1 MSQRRPVYA
10 ILLSFLFF
18 PSILLV
24 HRIYMYYHPT
34 LGNSL
39 SDIIFS
45 VITYFAFTVSVILA
59 LRYFLKDA
67 RRRLIKEHRLLEQD
81 AQYKMLMEDSGV
93 STITVDKKGIVR
105 FTSRNISRITGYE
118 NDEVVGLEMIQCV
131 PREFRPM
138 LSDIIDN
145 MDKVEEYDEIQV
157 QLFTKSRVNVW
168 VACHMYPL
176 KDNSGNVKELLL
188 MLWDIDKQKQLQLQ
202 LEKAHEEADR
212 QHLLMQ
218 KVLDY
223 SPSLVYIKDTQNN
236 FLITNSK
243 LKRFLGLSGD
253 ENVSAFLHTNYPEI
267 EREHLEKDK
276 QIIETKRP
284 ITYESDF
291 VHKNGKLTNLWVQKF
306 PVLNE
311 QGEIEMICGFDTD
324 ITLIKQSEQ
333 IILEAK
339 KEAEQAKEAQEIF
352 LANMSHEIRT
362 PLNGIVGMGNLL
374 LGTKVN
380 EEQKEY
386 LESIQESA
394 QNLLAIIND
403 LLDFSKIKSG
413 KFHLEITDFKPRSI
427 IKKTMYPLLLRANE
441 KGIALK
447 CFIDTTVPE
456 VLKGDSLR
464 FQQIIINI
472 IANAIKFTSEGYVEV
487 KVSSELI
494 NDQKIFLL
502 VDVTDTGIG
511 IAEDK
516 VDSIFESYVQSDTN
530 ISRVYGGTGLGLAIV
545 KQLVELQYGSVS
557 AKSVL
562 GEGTTFSMKI
572 PYVISELN
580 QETVA
585 PIQLDNNSNVEM
597 LKDIKVLVAEDN
609 LINQKVVGQT
619 LRKQHAIVEI
629 VGTGAAAIKKLQE
642 QTYDIVLMDLQMPE
656 MDGYTA
662 TQYIRDVMKYTVP
675 IVAMTADALKG
686 EADKCFEVGMNDY
699 ISKPFEPKDLYK
711 KILYLTHRNDAKKL

>member
-1 MSQRRPVYA
+1 
-10 ILLSFLFF
+10 
-18 PSILLV
+18 
-24 HRIYMYYHPT
+24 MYYHPT

-93 STITVDKKGIVR
+93 STITVDKRGIVR

-118 NDEVVGLEMIQCV
+118 NNEVVGLEMIQCV
-131 PREFRPM
+131 PREFRAM
-138 LSDIIDN
+138 LSDIISK
-145 MDKVEEYDEIQV
+145 MSEVEEYDEIQV

-253 ENVSAFLHTNYPEI
+253 ENVSVFLHTNYPEI